1 MADWIVLFLLGVVV
15 PATGLFVLLP
25 RARAALRTGGFTA
38 YGFPATRK
46 NNPLRFWL
54 AVASWLSL
62 TLFSVFIG
70 IFTVVQFFKG

>member
-1 MADWIVLFLLGVVV
+1 MANWIVLFLLGVVV

-25 RARAALRTGGFTA
+25 RALAALRTGGFTA

-62 TLFSVFIG
+62 ALFSVFMG
-70 IFTVVQFFKG
+70 VFAFANFFGG